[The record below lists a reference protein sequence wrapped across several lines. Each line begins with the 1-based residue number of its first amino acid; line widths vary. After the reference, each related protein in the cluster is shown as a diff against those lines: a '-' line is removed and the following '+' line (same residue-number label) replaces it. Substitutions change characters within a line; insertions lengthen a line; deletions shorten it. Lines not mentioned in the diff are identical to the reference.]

1 MKFFVIY
8 WVLFGLIFLFAVL
21 GLFIP
26 VLSLFTVFAIIFLLI
41 LELIKFKLLNKVLDP
56 FILYPFDPVS

>member
-8 WVLFGLIFLFAVL
+8 WVLFGLIFVLALL

-26 VLSLFTVFAIIFLLI
+26 SLSFFIIFALIFLLI
-41 LELIKFKLLNKVLDP
+41 LEAVKSKLLNKVLDV
-56 FILYPFDPVS
+56 FILYPFDPAL

>member
-8 WVLFGLIFLFAVL
+8 WVLFGLIFLFALL

-26 VLSLFTVFAIIFLLI
+26 SLTFFTIFALIFLLI
-41 LELIKFKLLNKVLDP
+41 LEFVKSQFLNKVLDV
-56 FILYPFDPVS
+56 FILYPFDPAS